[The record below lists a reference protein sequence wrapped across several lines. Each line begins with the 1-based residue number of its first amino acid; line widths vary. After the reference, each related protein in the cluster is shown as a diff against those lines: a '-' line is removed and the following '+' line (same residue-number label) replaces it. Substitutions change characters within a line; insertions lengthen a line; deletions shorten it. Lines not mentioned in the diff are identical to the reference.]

1 MATITDQQLAAI
13 QQFAAAFSPATIDQ
27 PAKKGPGRPRKE
39 PASVQAVAPATVPV
53 ADKQLDWAKL
63 KPLMVE
69 KTIPVEVPGISG
81 SVPVRADCWAASQA
95 EPAKWLGNTGT
106 PNWEQYAVALRASRI
121 EAAKRIGLDW
131 TKFVK

>member
-13 QQFAAAFSPATIDQ
+13 QQFAAAFDQ

-39 PASVQAVAPATVPV
+39 SVQAVATVPV

-95 EPAKWLGNTGT
+95 EPAKWLGNAGA
-106 PNWEQYAVALRASRI
+106 PNWEQSALALRASRI